1 MLLWR
6 FWPPAWGHTVV
17 RGGARVKLWPSDL
30 RVTASHTLQP
40 SLPLLRGLW
49 KLLCRRIILNLR
61 HEFHLAGPVVVIFIF
76 DNFLLKYFPKCHCL
90 RRSKAEVKVW
100 EASDG
105 VQESSKFRARR
116 LGRAQIFCSWGMS
129 LLLLICHCVSR
140 EVVRSTPAPVSVYSV
155 SLFLIL
161 GSAILYYFLNT
172 ILKIRVTFTPFRT
185 HESFCR
191 RVSAL

>member
-17 RGGARVKLWPSDL
+17 RGGARVKLWPCDL
-30 RVTASHTLQP
+30 RVTASPTLQP

-49 KLLCRRIILNLR
+49 KLLCGRIILNLR
-61 HEFHLAGPVVVIFIF
+61 HEFHLAGPVAVIFIF
-76 DNFLLKYFPKCHCL
+76 DHFLLKYFSEWHCL

-116 LGRAQIFCSWGMS
+116 LGRAQIFCPWGIVSCCWLSSYKLPKHTGSCVCLFSFFISHFRFGNS
-129 LLLLICHCVSR
+129 LLFFKYNV
-140 EVVRSTPAPVSVYSV
+140 
-155 SLFLIL
+155 
-161 GSAILYYFLNT
+161 
-172 ILKIRVTFTPFRT
+172 
-185 HESFCR
+185 
-191 RVSAL
+191 